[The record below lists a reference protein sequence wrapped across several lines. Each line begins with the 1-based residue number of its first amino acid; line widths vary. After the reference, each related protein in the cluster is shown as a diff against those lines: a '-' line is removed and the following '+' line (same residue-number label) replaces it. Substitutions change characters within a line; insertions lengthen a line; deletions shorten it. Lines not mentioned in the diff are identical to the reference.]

1 MRITIARGKGG
12 TRKTMVVTRLALSL
26 ATTSSEPPP
35 LFLDCDVEA
44 PNAHLFLDPSFIEQ
58 AQVGLLKP

>member
-1 MRITIARGKGG
+1 
-12 TRKTMVVTRLALSL
+12 MVVTRLALSL